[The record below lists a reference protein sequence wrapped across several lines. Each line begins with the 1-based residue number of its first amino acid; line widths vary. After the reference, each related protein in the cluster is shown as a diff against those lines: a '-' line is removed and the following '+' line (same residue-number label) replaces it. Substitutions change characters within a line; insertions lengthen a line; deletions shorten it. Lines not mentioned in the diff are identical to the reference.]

1 MRVTKSLVSRI
12 TATVIFAALLL
23 PVMATSAMAGAPRTA
38 RANAVRPKTFNTDAL
53 RLRTTREIDA
63 WAAWLKTNN
72 ARGFVGEV
80 GWPSDDPRWNTL
92 ADTWFNRADAA
103 GIAVT
108 TWVAG
113 EWTANHQLAGYTRSS
128 NAVVAIDTA
137 RANALVAERHFAA
150 TTALRGVNVTGPEMG
165 TPATDPTSDFSN
177 VNVGWLDHTY
187 HYDTAA
193 SYRYLAGRGVRAV
206 RLPIRWERVQR
217 SLFGPLDAD
226 EMGRLATSV
235 HDARDAGLQVVLDL
249 HNFAGYYLAD
259 PASGLGVRR
268 AIGSAG
274 LPITAFTDLWAKLAG
289 YFAGDA
295 AVTAF
300 DLMNEPTGMAAR
312 GTTSAARVWE
322 QASQQAVNV
331 IRATGDTRTIMVAG
345 YQWSNLNAWAA
356 NHPVSWIKDPARNF
370 EYEAHQYFDA
380 RHSGIYRSYDEEVAA
395 VVAG

>member
-1 MRVTKSLVSRI
+1 MRVTKTLVSRV
-12 TATVIFAALLL
+12 TAGVLFTIVLL
-23 PVMATSAMAGAPRTA
+23 PMTATSASAVTPRTA
-38 RANAVRPKTFNTDAL
+38 RARAFTSDAL

-92 ADTWFNRADAA
+92 ADTWFKRADAA

-137 RANALVAERHFAA
+137 RPNALVAESHVNA
-150 TTALRGVNVTGPEMG
+150 TAALRGVNVTGPEMG
-165 TPATDPTSDFSN
+165 AATAQPTSTFSN
-177 VNVGWLDHTY
+177 VNYGWLDHTY

-193 SYRYLAGRGVRAV
+193 TYRYLASRGVRAV
-206 RLPIRWERVQR
+206 RMPFRWERVQR
-217 SLFGPLDAD
+217 TPFGALDND
-226 EMGRLATSV
+226 EMSRLATAV
-235 HDARDAGLQVVLDL
+235 HAAHNAGLQVILDM
-249 HNFAGYYLAD
+249 HNYAGYYLAN
-259 PASGLGVRR
+259 PATGLGVRR
-268 AIGSAG
+268 AIGSAE
-274 LPITAFTDLWAKLAG
+274 LPINAFTDVWAKLAS
-289 YFAGDA
+289 YFAGDS

-300 DLMNEPTGMAAR
+300 GLMNEPTGMSAR
-312 GTTSAARVWE
+312 GTTTAARVWE

-331 IRATGDTRTIMVAG
+331 IRAVGDTRMIMVAG
-345 YQWSNLNAWAA
+345 YQWSTLSAWAT
-356 NHPVSWIKDPARNF
+356 NHPVGWIKDSAKNF
-370 EYEAHQYFDA
+370 QYEAHQYFDA
-380 RHSGIYRSYDEEVAA
+380 RHTGVYRSYEQEVAA